1 MLPEENSRE
10 KKHMRDR
17 YFIDTNI
24 FVYSFDR
31 QDKAKQKKAKEII
44 LGALSDH
51 NGIIS
56 FQVVQEF
63 ISLSGR
69 KFAVPFT
76 LKEQLAYL
84 EEVLE
89 PLCAVHSS
97 IELYRKSLRVRE
109 DAGFSY
115 YDSLIVAGALD
126 GGCKVLYSEDFH
138 HGQNAVGVK
147 IINPFK
153 S

>member
-1 MLPEENSRE
+1 
-10 KKHMRDR
+10 MRDR

-31 QDKAKQKKAKEII
+31 RDKAKQKKAKEII

-51 NGIIS
+51 NGVIS

-63 ISLSGR
+63 INLSGR
-69 KFAVPFT
+69 KFEVPFT
-76 LKEQLAYL
+76 RKEQLAYL

-97 IELYRKSLRVRE
+97 IELYRKSLRIQE
-109 DAGFSY
+109 DAGFSC
-115 YDSLIVAGALD
+115 YDSLIVAGALE
-126 GGCKVLYSEDFH
+126 GGCKILYSEDFN
-138 HGQNAVGVK
+138 HGQNVSGVK